1 MDRIISSR
9 RAALCAFAVAA
20 CFLLFGTCF
29 MYQWFNDGGVE
40 EAPAPTA
47 RLIVDASQGSGR
59 KLPDTFFGIFFEEIN
74 HAGAGGL
81 WTELV
86 SNRGFEAGGPNTPS
100 KIDPWSIIGN
110 DSCVRLSTDLSSCF
124 DRNMVALRV
133 EVLCNSQ
140 SDNICPAGGVGF
152 FNPGYWGMNIEQ
164 GKTYKFVAYIR
175 SSGSVDVSVSLTGP
189 YGFPSLAAAKIIIN
203 ASDAA
208 NWTKVELL
216 MEATES
222 NYKSRL
228 QLTTDKKGVMW
239 FDQVSLMPIETFKG
253 HGFHEKL
260 AAMLEPLKPQ
270 FIRFPGGCYVE
281 GEWLRNAFR
290 WKATVGP
297 WEERPGHF
305 NDVWNY
311 WSDDGLG
318 YFEYLQLAED
328 LGALPI
334 WVFNSGMSHR
344 EHVDISNIMPFVQ
357 EALDGIEFA
366 RGDPTSEWGS
376 LRAKMGHPE
385 PFALR
390 YVTVGNEDCW
400 IPNYRGVYLKFYYA
414 IKLAYPDIKIISN
427 CDGSTWVLDHPA
439 DYYDFHLYTNAKD
452 MFSKGHHFD
461 KTARN
466 GPKAFVSEYAVT
478 GKDGGTGTLL
488 AALGEAA
495 FLIGL
500 ERNSDVVEMVSYAP
514 LFVNAND
521 RGWNPDAIVFNSS
534 HIYGTPSYYM
544 QQFFVESSG
553 ATFLPTTLLQSGVS
567 SSITVSAITWR
578 DLLDNKEYL
587 KIKVVNFG
595 AWKVNLKILLNGL
608 DANYLR
614 ISGLGRT
621 ELTSSNVMH
630 ENSFSSPD
638 KVIPRK
644 VEFGNADQHMI
655 VTLAPHSLTSLDMLI
670 ERNTLQLA
678 GGSLNMQSFS

>member
-1 MDRIISSR
+1 MISMS
-9 RAALCAFAVAA
+9 
-20 CFLLFGTCF
+20 
-29 MYQWFNDGGVE
+29 D
-40 EAPAPTA
+40 
-47 RLIVDASQGSGR
+47 
-59 KLPDTFFGIFFEEIN
+59 
-74 HAGAGGL
+74 
-81 WTELV
+81 
-86 SNRGFEAGGPNTPS
+86 S
-100 KIDPWSIIGN
+100 KIKSSETEIK
-110 DSCVRLSTDLSSCF
+110 SSQLCSKSSTFQC
-124 DRNMVALRV
+124 
-133 EVLCNSQ
+133 Q
-140 SDNICPAGGVGF
+140 
-152 FNPGYWGMNIEQ
+152 
-164 GKTYKFVAYIR
+164 
-175 SSGSVDVSVSLTGP
+175 
-189 YGFPSLAAAKIIIN
+189 
-203 ASDAA
+203 
-208 NWTKVELL
+208 
-216 MEATES
+216 
-222 NYKSRL
+222 
-228 QLTTDKKGVMW
+228 
-239 FDQVSLMPIETFKG
+239 
-253 HGFHEKL
+253 
-260 AAMLEPLKPQ
+260 
-270 FIRFPGGCYVE
+270 
-281 GEWLRNAFR
+281 
-290 WKATVGP
+290 
-297 WEERPGHF
+297 
-305 NDVWNY
+305 
-311 WSDDGLG
+311 
-318 YFEYLQLAED
+318 
-328 LGALPI
+328 
-334 WVFNSGMSHR
+334 
-344 EHVDISNIMPFVQ
+344 
-357 EALDGIEFA
+357 
-366 RGDPTSEWGS
+366 
-376 LRAKMGHPE
+376 
-385 PFALR
+385 
-390 YVTVGNEDCW
+390 
-400 IPNYRGVYLKFYYA
+400 
-414 IKLAYPDIKIISN
+414 
-427 CDGSTWVLDHPA
+427 
-439 DYYDFHLYTNAKD
+439 LYTNAKD

-678 GGSLNMQSFS
+678 GGSLNMQSSS